1 MLRVMAVLAALAVG
15 ATAIWAQSA
24 AGIAAR
30 KEVMKGFGK
39 AYKGPADMAKGD
51 APFDLST
58 VQASLKTIEETA
70 AKAKGVFGD
79 DTKTGETDALPA
91 AFENKPDLF
100 ARLDKLAADAKT
112 ASGAIKDEAS
122 FKAEWPKVPAN
133 CGGCHKAYRKP
144 KQ

>member
-1 MLRVMAVLAALAVG
+1 MLRVVAVLAAVAVG
-15 ATAIWAQSA
+15 ATAVWAQNA

-30 KEVMKGFGK
+30 KETMKGFGK
-39 AYKGPADMAKGD
+39 AWKGPADMAKGD
-51 APFDLST
+51 ATFDLSA
-58 VQASLKTIEETA
+58 VQASLKSIEETA
-70 AKAKGVFGD
+70 SKAKGVFGD

-91 AFENKPDLF
+91 AFENKPDLL
-100 ARLDKLAADAKT
+100 ARFDKLAADAKA

-122 FKAEWPKVPAN
+122 FKSEWTKVPAN